1 MTMTHRPLRT
11 RSSTPPVEPTASTPQ
26 AIPGWV
32 ATIVGLG
39 ALLTTAGA
47 VIAIADPAM
56 LLGAGE
62 HVTDAV
68 RVYAGYL
75 FSRNLVLAVV
85 LIVTLMMRARRM
97 LAGLMVLTAAI
108 QALDVVVD
116 TVTGRWI
123 LVPGL
128 VVFTVAFLLGARR
141 LVDQPLWRPATWR
154 DTSTPPRSPRP

>member
-1 MTMTHRPLRT
+1 MTMTHRSPRT
-11 RSSTPPVEPTASTPQ
+11 RSSTPPAKPTASTTQ
-26 AIPGWV
+26 AIPGWL

-75 FSRNLVLAVV
+75 FSRNLVLAVM
-85 LIVTLMMRARRM
+85 LIVTLIMRARRM

-116 TVTGRWI
+116 AATGRWI

-128 VVFTVAFLLGARR
+128 LVFTVAFLLGAHR

-154 DTSTPPRSPRP
+154 DAPASPRSPRP